1 MVNSKARILVVDD
14 DPDLLNINSS
24 ILQSSG
30 LEVIEAS
37 TGNECISIA
46 REILPDVILLD
57 VNLPDTN
64 GFDVCKQIK
73 ADPLLANTYV
83 ILISGIEI
91 SSKSKVYGLDLGADE
106 YLIRPISGR
115 ELLARVKA
123 MIRIKDAEIALRKS
137 KEQYQ
142 MLVETMNEG
151 IWALNEIGVITFVN
165 ERICEIVGCTRE
177 EIIGHPV
184 ADFFDDGNQE
194 MVKEE
199 IEKRG
204 KGSGMPCELA
214 WTRKD
219 GRTIYC
225 TISPKPLF
233 DNRGRYKGSFAVV
246 TDITKRKETEEE
258 INKLNEELERR
269 VVDRTMQLEAVVK
282 ELESEII
289 ERKRIEEDLRIKE
302 IAIASSINAI
312 AFADLEGTLTYV
324 NNAFLQLW
332 GYETES
338 DILNKPIMFCWHE
351 GEKADKVMEDLSARG
366 WCMGAMVGRRED
378 GSTFDAQF
386 SANVVSDA
394 NGSPLCVEASF
405 IDITERKKTE
415 EAMVQY
421 AERLQSLSTRLLEVQ
436 ESERRYIAQELHD
449 EIGQVL
455 TGLSLSL
462 EHIGSLPSDSVQE
475 KLNEAQTL
483 VRELSSKVRNIS
495 LDLRPSMLDDL
506 GLLPALLWHFDR
518 YTSQTNIAVRF
529 RHEGLNVRFR
539 PEVETA
545 AYRIIQE
552 ALTNVAR
559 YAGVKEVEVT
569 MMTHQDTFHIKVEDK
584 GTGFLPEQSLRKKSS
599 AGLTGIYERLSLLN
613 GKLIIDSSP
622 GQGTRLMIDIPLIGF
637 GK

>member
-1 MVNSKARILVVDD
+1 MMNSKARILVVDD
-14 DPDLLNINSS
+14 DPDLLNINAS

-30 LEVIEAS
+30 LEVVEAS

-64 GFDVCKQIK
+64 GFDVCTQIK

-83 ILISGIEI
+83 ILISGIDI

-106 YLIRPISGR
+106 YLVRPISGR

-142 MLVETMNEG
+142 T
-151 IWALNEIGVITFVN
+151 
-165 ERICEIVGCTRE
+165 
-177 EIIGHPV
+177 
-184 ADFFDDGNQE
+184 
-194 MVKEE
+194 
-199 IEKRG
+199 
-204 KGSGMPCELA
+204 
-214 WTRKD
+214 
-219 GRTIYC
+219 
-225 TISPKPLF
+225 
-233 DNRGRYKGSFAVV
+233 
-246 TDITKRKETEEE
+246 
-258 INKLNEELERR
+258 LNEELELR
-269 VVDRTMQLEAVVK
+269 VVDRTIQLEAVVK

-312 AFADLEGTLTYV
+312 AFADLKGTLTYV
-324 NNAFLQLW
+324 NNSFLQLW
-332 GYETES
+332 GYATGR
-338 DILNKPIMFCWHE
+338 DILNKPIMLCWQDR
-351 GEKADKVMEDLSARG
+351 EKADRVMEDLSARG

-386 SANVVSDA
+386 SANIVSDA
-394 NGSPLCVEASF
+394 NGVPLCVEAAF

-421 AERLQSLSTRLLEVQ
+421 AERLQSLSARLLEAQ

-462 EHIGSLPSDSVQE
+462 EHIASLPSESVQG

-506 GLLPALLWHFDR
+506 GLLPALLWHFER

-529 RHEGLNVRFR
+529 RHEGMNARFR

-569 MMTHQDTFHIKVEDK
+569 MMTHQDTLHIKVEDK
-584 GTGFLPEQSLRKKSS
+584 GTGFLPEQILRKKSS
-599 AGLTGIYERLSLLN
+599 AGLTGIHERLSLLN
-613 GKLIIDSSP
+613 GKLMIDSLP
-622 GQGTRLMIDIPLIGF
+622 GKGTRLTIDIPLRGF

>member
-1 MVNSKARILVVDD
+1 MNSKARILVVDD
-14 DPDLLNINSS
+14 DPDLLHINSS
-24 ILQSSG
+24 ILQSAG

-37 TGNECISIA
+37 TGNKCISIA

-57 VNLPDTN
+57 VNLPDMN

-73 ADPLLANTYV
+73 ANPLLANTHV
-83 ILISGIEI
+83 ILISGVEI
-91 SSKSKVYGLDLGADE
+91 SSESKVYGLDLGADE
-106 YLIRPISGR
+106 YIIRPISGR

-151 IWALNEIGVITFVN
+151 IWALNEDGVITFVN
-165 ERICEIVGCTRE
+165 ERFCEIVGYPRE

-184 ADFFDDGNQE
+184 ADFLYDGNQE
-194 MVKEE
+194 ILKKQ
-199 IEKRG
+199 IEKTE
-204 KGSGMPCELA
+204 KGSSTPCELT

-225 TISPKPLF
+225 IISPKPLF
-233 DNRGRYKGSFAVV
+233 DNRGNYKGSFAVV

-258 INKLNEELERR
+258 IKKLNEELERR

-332 GYETES
+332 GYDTER
-338 DILNKPIMFCWHE
+338 DILNKAIMLCWQDR
-351 GEKADKVMEDLSARG
+351 EKADKVMEDLSARG
-366 WCMGAMVGRRED
+366 WCMGAMAGRRED

-394 NGSPLCVEASF
+394 NGVPLCVEASF
-405 IDITERKKTE
+405 IDITERKRTE

-421 AERLQSLSTRLLEVQ
+421 AERLQSLSARLLEVQ

-462 EHIGSLPSDSVQE
+462 EHIGSLPSNSVQG

-518 YTSQTNIAVRF
+518 YTAQTNIAVRF
-529 RHEGLNVRFR
+529 RHDGMNARFR

-559 YAGVKEVEVT
+559 YAGVEEVEVT
-569 MMTHQDTFHIKVEDK
+569 IMAHQDTLHIKVEDK
-584 GTGFLPEQSLRKKSS
+584 GIGFLPEKSLRKKSS
-599 AGLTGIYERLSLLN
+599 AGLTGIHERLSLLN
-613 GKLIIDSSP
+613 GKLIIDSLP
-622 GQGTRLMIDIPLIGF
+622 EKGTRLTIDIPLIGF